1 MMAHRSRIPYKHRI
15 ALVTFLIVAVPL
27 GVACMLYFNEIYQEQ
42 RTQAVSVLRGNL
54 EDSTDRYRV
63 LLETCESK
71 LVYVIANPELNGFL
85 ADDAVYGLDEV
96 YEFQSR
102 TRPVFE
108 ALLAGD
114 NFVTLCVYTYRKD
127 IFGNG
132 QYLKQ
137 AGFLEAQFDSSEAGL
152 RTRIESLASGEVLWC
167 YRKLPVAGRPN
178 SRVGQICAYKKLV
191 SMNRTLAIVE
201 LRYIAGNV
209 AKLFDFDLPKGS
221 SILLQLDSTTEP
233 VLLNAEAG
241 GESSALD
248 TAHRWLET
256 GSVDG
261 VETIALYARPG
272 RERVLL
278 FLPESYTN
286 TRMTGFLM
294 FSGFFFVILLVAIFL
309 ISELASSLLT
319 RRLAYLLNR
328 TDLALEKQW
337 GGQVL
342 EMKDNGD
349 EFSQLSIRFSDLLA
363 RIKEYYSR
371 VVLYE
376 KEKRELELDLLQA
389 RINPHFLY
397 NTLDT
402 IKWVSSEPKIDRVI
416 ESLVRYYRIALNKG
430 SNVIRIEQE
439 LLMVEEYL
447 KLEQFTFDNIFQY
460 RIDVPAEVRKCLI
473 IKHILQPIV
482 ENAVLHGIAGMGA
495 DGLIAI
501 LGEIRED
508 GVRLT
513 VSDNGSGIDEDK
525 IQEIL
530 SGERLNTM
538 GGYGLGNVVKRIEMQ
553 YGTPFG
559 LHFDGQPGV
568 GTTVT
573 VHIPAISEENILTN

>member
-201 LRYIAGNV
+201 LRYIAANI
-209 AKLFDFDLPKGS
+209 AKLYDFELPEGS
-221 SILLQLDSTTEP
+221 SIAVLLDGATEP
-233 VLLNAEAG
+233 VLLHAAAG
-241 GESSALD
+241 GGPSAL
-248 TAHRWLET
+248 
-256 GSVDG
+256 
-261 VETIALYARPG
+261 ETIALEVRPG
-272 RERVLL
+272 REKVLL
-278 FLPESYTN
+278 FLPESYTK
-286 TRMTGFLM
+286 TRMSGFLL

-309 ISELASSLLT
+309 ISEMASSLLT
-319 RRLAYLLNR
+319 RRLSDLLNR
-328 TDLALEKQW
+328 TDLALEKQSE
-337 GGQVL
+337 GQAL

-349 EFSQLSIRFSDLLA
+349 EFSQLSIRFADLLA

-430 SNVIRIEQE
+430 SNVIRIGQE
-439 LLMVEEYL
+439 LQMVEEYL

-460 RIDVPAEVRKCLI
+460 RIEVPEEIRKCLI

-482 ENAVLHGIAGMGA
+482 ENAVLHGIAGMGSE
-495 DGLIAI
+495 GLVAI
-501 LGEIRED
+501 SGEIIEE
-508 GVRLT
+508 GIRLT
-513 VSDNGSGIDEDK
+513 VSDNGAGIDEDK
-525 IQEIL
+525 IQGIL

-553 YGTPFG
+553 YGAPFG
-559 LHFDGQPGV
+559 LHFEGRPGE

-573 VHIPAISEENILTN
+573 LLLPVLHEEDALPN

>member
-1 MMAHRSRIPYKHRI
+1 MTARRSRIPYKHRI
-15 ALVTFLIVAVPL
+15 ALVTFLIVAIPL

-42 RTQAVSVLRGNL
+42 RAQAVSVLRGNL
-54 EDSTDRYRV
+54 EDSTDRYRA

-85 ADDAVYGLDEV
+85 GNDAVYDLDEV
-96 YEFQSR
+96 YDFQAR
-102 TRPVFE
+102 TLPVFG

-114 NFVTLCVYTYRKD
+114 NSVALCVYTYRKD

-137 AGFLEAQFDSSEAGL
+137 AAFLEAQFDSSEAGL

-167 YRKLPVAGRPN
+167 YRNLPTAGRPN
-178 SRVGQICAYKKLV
+178 SRVGQLCAYKKLV

-201 LRYIAGNV
+201 LRYIAANI
-209 AKLFDFDLPKGS
+209 AKLYDFELPEGS
-221 SILLQLDSTTEP
+221 SIAVLLDGATEP
-233 VLLNAEAG
+233 VLLHAAAG
-241 GESSALD
+241 GGPSAL
-248 TAHRWLET
+248 
-256 GSVDG
+256 
-261 VETIALYARPG
+261 ETIALEVRPG
-272 RERVLL
+272 REKVLL
-278 FLPESYTN
+278 FLPESYTK
-286 TRMTGFLM
+286 TRMSGFLL

-309 ISELASSLLT
+309 ISEMASSLLT
-319 RRLAYLLNR
+319 RRLSDLLNR
-328 TDLALEKQW
+328 TDLALEKQSE
-337 GGQVL
+337 GQAL

-349 EFSQLSIRFSDLLA
+349 EFSQLSIRFADLLA

-430 SNVIRIEQE
+430 SNVIRIGQE
-439 LLMVEEYL
+439 LQMVEEYL

-460 RIDVPAEVRKCLI
+460 RIEVPEEIRKCSI

-482 ENAVLHGIAGMGA
+482 ENAVLHGIAGMGSE
-495 DGLIAI
+495 GLVAI
-501 LGEIRED
+501 SGEIIEE
-508 GVRLT
+508 GIRLT
-513 VSDNGSGIDEDK
+513 VSDNGAGIDEDK
-525 IQEIL
+525 IQGIL

-553 YGTPFG
+553 YGAPFG
-559 LHFDGQPGV
+559 LHFEGRPGE

-573 VHIPAISEENILTN
+573 LLLPVLHEEDALPN